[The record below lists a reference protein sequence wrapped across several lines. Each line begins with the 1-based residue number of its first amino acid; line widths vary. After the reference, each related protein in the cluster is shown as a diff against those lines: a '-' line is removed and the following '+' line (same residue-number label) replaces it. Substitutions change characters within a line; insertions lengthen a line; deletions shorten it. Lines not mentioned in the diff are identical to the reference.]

1 MLSAFLYI
9 TIRKTNAELF
19 KQHMSFGSPEGFCST
34 KVRENASPYGMLK
47 DICGTFQTAYVLWQP
62 GRILQHEGA
71 GKCFPLW
78 DVEGHMRDFS

>member
-9 TIRKTNAELF
+9 TIRKTNAGLF

-47 DICGTFQTAYVLWQP
+47 DICGTFIGGKHICVLVLVMMSIVWWKDA
-62 GRILQHEGA
+62 I
-71 GKCFPLW
+71 
-78 DVEGHMRDFS
+78 